1 MPFLSNLSPL
11 ARQRAE
17 ASIILP
23 EVLRQLNNVVAQP
36 GAMIP
41 TEPSLVQQLVQQ
53 FPKTIEQSLIHFSH
67 GAALVK
73 RQQPLR
79 IGVVLSGGQAPGGHN
94 VIAGLFDA
102 IKQLHPDSCLIG
114 FCDGPNGI
122 LTNQTIEITQELLA
136 SFRNQGGFNLLG
148 SGRTKI
154 STPDQFV
161 AAMKTVEALTLN
173 GLVIVGGDDSNT
185 NAALLAEYFLA
196 EGCFTRVVGVPKTID
211 GDVKNK
217 QIEISFGFDSAAKCY
232 SEIIGNIAR
241 DALSAKK
248 YYYFIRIM
256 GRSASHLALECA
268 LQCHPN
274 LTLISEEIAAKKMS
288 LNDVVNELCDMVV
301 ARAARG
307 KQYGV
312 VLIPEGIIEFI
323 PEVKELIAELNH
335 ILADLSAPQLLGD
348 SEPGYF
354 LAYMQQVVDRL
365 SEKARNC
372 FSQFPQTI
380 QQQLLADRDPHG
392 NVQVSKIETER
403 LLLAMVEQQ
412 LLHRRQAGGYFGKFI
427 GQSHFCGYEGRS
439 CLPSYFDCHY
449 CYALG
454 HVAALLVANGYTGYM
469 SCISQLDKPVEQ
481 WCIEGIPLVNMLA
494 LEPRKGKMVP
504 VIAKALVDLHGEPFG
519 VFAKE
524 RSNWL
529 LEDDYL
535 CPGPMQFF
543 GPKELVEAVTHT
555 LQLEAAALTV
565 SAAK

>member
-1 MPFLSNLSPL
+1 MPSLSNLSRL
-11 ARQRAE
+11 ARQRAD
-17 ASIILP
+17 ASIALPAILHD
-23 EVLRQLNNVVAQP
+23 LNSVVAQP
-36 GAMIP
+36 GVMIP
-41 TEPSLVQQLVQQ
+41 THHTLVQQLVEQ
-53 FPKTIEQSLIHFSH
+53 FPKTIEQPLVHFTH
-67 GAALVK
+67 GTVPVR

-102 IKQLHPDSCLIG
+102 IRMLHPNSHLLG

-122 LTNQTIEITQELLA
+122 LTNQTIEITYELLA
-136 SFRNQGGFNLLG
+136 SFRNQGGFDLLG

-154 STPDQFV
+154 SKPEQFA
-161 AAMKTVEALTLN
+161 AAMKTAEELSLN

-196 EGCFTRVVGVPKTID
+196 QGCTTRVVGVPKTID
-211 GDVKNK
+211 GDVKNQ

-232 SEIIGNIAR
+232 SETIGNIAR
-241 DALSAKK
+241 DAVSAKK

-274 LTLISEEIAAKKMS
+274 MTLISEEVATKKMS

-301 ARAARG
+301 ARASHG
-307 KQYGV
+307 KHYGV

-323 PEVKELIAELNH
+323 PEVKELIGELNQ
-335 ILADLSAPQLLGD
+335 ILSGGEGQSG
-348 SEPGYF
+348 SF
-354 LAYMQQVVDRL
+354 LDYIEGLKDKL
-365 SEKARNC
+365 SESSRHC
-372 FSQFPQTI
+372 FSLLPQAI

-403 LLLAMVEQQ
+403 LLIAMVEQQ
-412 LLHRRQAGGYFGKFI
+412 LQQRRQAGEYFGKFV

-469 SCISQLDKPVEQ
+469 SCVKQLEKPVEQ
-481 WCIEGIPLVNMLA
+481 WGIEGVPLVNMFG
-494 LEPRKGKMVP
+494 LELRKGKMVP
-504 VIAKALVDLHGEPFG
+504 VITKALVDLNGEPFG

-524 RSNWL
+524 RSSWR

-535 CPGPMQFF
+535 CPGPTQFF
-543 GPKELVEAVTHT
+543 GPKELVEAVTQT
-555 LQLEAAALTV
+555 LQLEAAALTAP
-565 SAAK
+565 SAK

>member
-1 MPFLSNLSPL
+1 MPFLANFSPL
-11 ARQRAE
+11 ARQRAD
-17 ASIILP
+17 APIALPAIL
-23 EVLRQLNNVVAQP
+23 RDLNSVVAQP

-41 TEPSLVQQLVQQ
+41 TERRLVQQLVQQ
-53 FPKTIEQSLIHFSH
+53 FPKTIEQPLVHFSH
-67 GAALVK
+67 GAASVR
-73 RQQPLR
+73 RQQLLK

-102 IKQLHPDSCLIG
+102 MKQLHPDSRLLG

-122 LTNQTIEITQELLA
+122 LTNQTIEITEELLA
-136 SFRNQGGFNLLG
+136 SFRNQGGFDLLG

-154 STPDQFV
+154 STAEQFA
-161 AAMKTVEALTLN
+161 AAMKTAEELGLN

-196 EGCFTRVVGVPKTID
+196 EGCTTRVVGVPKTID
-211 GDVKNK
+211 GDVKNAL
-217 QIEISFGFDSAAKCY
+217 IEISFGFDSAAKCY
-232 SEIIGNIAR
+232 SETIGNIAR
-241 DALSAKK
+241 DAVSAKK

-274 LTLISEEIAAKKMS
+274 LTLISEEVAAKKMS

-301 ARAARG
+301 ARAADG

-323 PEVKELIAELNH
+323 PEVKELIAELNQ
-335 ILADLSAPQLLGD
+335 ILAGGD
-348 SEPGYF
+348 GVGVGVVQPGSF
-354 LAYMQQVVDRL
+354 SDDIEGVKDKL
-365 SEKARNC
+365 SEGARGC
-372 FSQFPQTI
+372 FSLLPQAI

-403 LLLAMVEQQ
+403 LLIAMVEQQ
-412 LLHRRQAGGYFGKFI
+412 LQQRRQAGGYFGKFV

-454 HVAALLVANGYTGYM
+454 HVAALLVAHGYTGYM
-469 SCISQLDKPVEQ
+469 SCVKQLEKPVEQ
-481 WCIEGIPLVNMLA
+481 WNIEGVPLVNMLG
-494 LEPRKGKMVP
+494 LEQRKGKMVP
-504 VIAKALVDLHGEPFG
+504 VITKALVDLDGEPFG

-524 RSNWL
+524 RGSWL
-529 LEDDYL
+529 VEDDYL
-535 CPGPMQFF
+535 CPGPTQFF
-543 GPKELVEAVTHT
+543 GPKELVEAVTQT
-555 LQLEAAALTV
+555 LQLEAAAL
-565 SAAK
+565 AAPAVK